1 MTAQFVLINADVS
14 VDWKGPPPNYR
25 LYVGGELFSERTWI
39 WREEYLE
46 EFIQIYA
53 PPGEYELR
61 RELVPPAKGH
71 IEVSNT
77 RIKEGPP
84 GAHMVNNKLLRIEHE
99 ST

>member
-14 VDWKGPPPNYR
+14 VDWDGPSPNYR

-46 EFIQIYA
+46 ELIQIHA
-53 PPGEYELR
+53 PPGEYEIR
-61 RELVPPAKGH
+61 RELVPLAQGL
-71 IEVSNT
+71 ITVSNT
-77 RIKEGPP
+77 RIKDGPP
-84 GAHMVNNKLLRIEHE
+84 GARIVNDTLLRIENE